1 MCLPSAHGV
10 ELEVHCDDDKGSHLE
25 STRSRCELQRP
36 LLILLV
42 ETLPVHLTVCSRLGV
57 GSRKS

>member
-42 ETLPVHLTVCSRLGV
+42 ETLPVHLEVLH
-57 GSRKS
+57 